1 MMIMVMLM
9 NPLNKTMKL
18 FVTVINTLSQ
28 FLLATIL
35 LFVATALHSTV
46 AIIFRLVL
54 IKIINF

>member
-1 MMIMVMLM
+1 MMIMMMLM

-46 AIIFRLVL
+46 AIIFRFG
-54 IKIINF
+54 IYHE